1 MSESV
6 VAETEGPS
14 ATAGTGLLN
23 DVANLATD
31 HGALDFTVDGVSFG
45 LDALSMTLD
54 PFGAIA
60 SAGVGWLLNHVGF
73 LREFLDQLTGDAA
86 QIQAVAA
93 TWRNIERELAEA
105 GDQYRAVLPGV
116 DSWSG
121 AAADDYRRAAADYV
135 HLLEAMAQQCGTTAE
150 GVEIA
155 GILVGTERALVY
167 DALSS
172 FIGRCVAEA
181 VAALASSWFTF
192 GGSIAA
198 FVAVVDVDASIQAEK
213 FAMGVGDLMRKI
225 GQLAHRLDGISTHA
239 DELGTAIT
247 RAAGTLR
254 MRAGGAKGL
263 KTIAKNRYLRNNPDG
278 VVAAVNRFEHSG
290 PREHLHGVKE
300 AAEQKRFALPR
311 EVGRQYDEA
320 QKQQGEAA
328 AP

>member
-1 MSESV
+1 MSESL
-6 VAETEGPS
+6 VAEAEGPS

-23 DVANLATD
+23 DVTNLATD
-31 HGALDFTVDGVSFG
+31 RGALDFTLDGVSFG

-54 PFGAIA
+54 PFGAVA

-93 TWRNIERELAEA
+93 TWRNIERELVDA
-105 GDQYRAVLPGV
+105 GDQYQTALSGV
-116 DSWSG
+116 SSWSG
-121 AAADDYRRAAADYV
+121 VAADDYRQAASDYV
-135 HLLEAMAQQCGTTAE
+135 RLLEAIAQQCNTTAE

-172 FIGRCVAEA
+172 FIGRCVVEA
-181 VAALASSWFTF
+181 VAAVASSWFTF
-192 GGSIAA
+192 GGSLAA

-213 FAMGVGDLMRKI
+213 FAMGVGNLMRKV
-225 GQLAHRLDGISTHA
+225 GQLVHRLDGISTHA

-263 KTIAKNRYLRNNPDG
+263 KTIAKNRYLRSNPDG
-278 VVAAVNRFEHSG
+278 VVAALNRFEHSG
-290 PREHLHGVKE
+290 LHEHLQGVKE

-320 QKQQGEAA
+320 QKQQGEI
-328 AP
+328 PQP

>member
-1 MSESV
+1 MSESL
-6 VAETEGPS
+6 VAEKEGPT
-14 ATAGTGLLN
+14 ATAGAGLLN

-31 HGALDFTVDGVSFG
+31 QGALDFTLDGVSFG

-60 SAGVGWLLNHVGF
+60 SAGVGWLLNHVSF
-73 LREFLDQLTGDAA
+73 LRDFLDQLTGDAA
-86 QIQAVAA
+86 QIQAVAD
-93 TWRNIERELAEA
+93 TWRNVERQLFEA
-105 GDQYRAVLPGV
+105 GDQYRGALSGV
-116 DSWSG
+116 ATWSG
-121 AAADDYRRAAADYV
+121 AAADDYRAAADDYIR
-135 HLLEAMAQQCGTTAE
+135 LLEATAQQCNSTAE

-167 DALSS
+167 EALSG
-172 FIGRCVAEA
+172 FIGRCVVEA

-263 KTIAKNRYLRNNPDG
+263 KTIAKNRYLRNHPDG
-278 VVAAVNRFEHSG
+278 VVAALNQFEHSG
-290 PREHLHGVKE
+290 VHEHLHAVRD
-300 AAEQKRFALPR
+300 AAEQKRVGVPR
-311 EVGRQYDEA
+311 EVARQYDEA
-320 QKQQGEAA
+320 RKQQGEAA
-328 AP
+328 QP